1 MTCEQLADQIIDLIG
16 DWKRSHASKMK
27 ESEWNDLARIKIW
40 AIALN
45 DLQIT
50 GTEFLT
56 AKRKSVSQLWLPSSP
71 ADFLAL
77 ARQPIADN
85 YPDSDIAYIAAANGN
100 YLHAVCHETAQRIGT
115 FELRTQDGYIT
126 SKKWNR
132 IYKEVCIEHSQNAA
146 KFNQNIAAI
155 ERKRQSDKHVL
166 AAPKMSLE
174 TQSAITQ
181 SAIDKIRK
189 LL

>member
-1 MTCEQLADQIIDLIG
+1 MFKIG
-16 DWKRSHASKMK
+16 FGNKHDVNH
-27 ESEWNDLARIKIW
+27 WNAERLEIW
-40 AIALN
+40 AIALTE
-45 DLQIT
+45 LEIT
-50 GTEFLT
+50 PNEFKL
-56 AKRKSVSQLWLPSSP
+56 AVSKVRQQTWQPSTP
-71 ADFLAL
+71 RDFLNL
-77 ARQPIADN
+77 ARPPITDN
-85 YPDSDIAYIAAANGN
+85 YPNSDTAYIAAANGN
-100 YLHAVCHETAQRIGT
+100 YLHPVCHETAQRIGT